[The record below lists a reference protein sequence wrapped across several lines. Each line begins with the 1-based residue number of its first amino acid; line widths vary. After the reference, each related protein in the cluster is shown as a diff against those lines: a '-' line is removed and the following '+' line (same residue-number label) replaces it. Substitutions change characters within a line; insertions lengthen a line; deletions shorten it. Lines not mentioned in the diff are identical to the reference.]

1 MTLLTLTRDG
11 DVEIDHEG
19 RSVTVSREA
28 FFAVLAASPVDHRW
42 AARLFDHY
50 RHTCAVC
57 GDLCCY
63 DDRHAKA
70 LHSMAGGELCYR
82 VREVLKW
89 QPEWSRT
96 SHARHNGYTR
106 RQDFERAMRTTN
118 DGAALLEQLW
128 KDAEARYVR
137 PTGGAR

>member
-1 MTLLTLTRDG
+1 MTLLTLTPAG
-11 DVEIDHEG
+11 DIEIDHEG
-19 RSVTVSREA
+19 RPVTVSREA
-28 FFAVLAASPVDHRW
+28 FFAVLAASQADHRW

-50 RHTCAVC
+50 RYLCFVC
-57 GDLCCY
+57 GDLRCY
-63 DDRHAKA
+63 DDRHVTA
-70 LHSMAGGELCYR
+70 LHGMQGGELRDR

-106 RQDFERAMRTTN
+106 RTDFERAMRTTN
-118 DGAALLEQLW
+118 DGATLLEQCW
-128 KDAEARYVR
+128 KDAEARYAR

>member
-1 MTLLTLTRDG
+1 MTILTLTDRG

-28 FFAVLAASPVDHRW
+28 FFAVLATSDGDRRW

-50 RHTCAVC
+50 RHLCAVC
-57 GDLCCY
+57 GDLRCY
-63 DDRHAKA
+63 DDRHVKA
-70 LHSMAGGELCYR
+70 LHSMRGGELRDR

-96 SHARHNGYTR
+96 SHARHNGYTSR
-106 RQDFERAMRTTN
+106 TQFERAMRTTN
-118 DGAALLEQLW
+118 DGASLLDQCW
-128 KDAEARYVR
+128 KDTEATWAL

>member
-1 MTLLTLTRDG
+1 M
-11 DVEIDHEG
+11 
-19 RSVTVSREA
+19 SREA
-28 FFAVLAASPVDHRW
+28 FFAVLATSNDDRRW

-50 RHTCAVC
+50 RHLCNVC
-57 GDLCCY
+57 GDLRCY
-63 DDRHAKA
+63 DDRHVKA
-70 LHSMAGGELCYR
+70 LRSMAGSELCDR

-106 RQDFERAMRTTN
+106 RQDFERAMRSTD
-118 DGAALLEQLW
+118 DGAALLEQCW
-128 KDAEARYVR
+128 KDTEARYVR